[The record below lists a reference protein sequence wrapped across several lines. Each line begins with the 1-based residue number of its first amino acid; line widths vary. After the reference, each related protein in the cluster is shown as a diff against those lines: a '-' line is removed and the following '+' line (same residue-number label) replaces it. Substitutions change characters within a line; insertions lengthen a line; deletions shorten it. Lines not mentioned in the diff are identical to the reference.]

1 MEFTKEM
8 LEKAKTAKNAEEL
21 AEMAKAEGIE
31 MTAEQAEKAYAD
43 LHKTG
48 ELSDEE
54 LDNVAGGGC
63 GGRFTPSPEGKA
75 GSEREVVF
83 LYEVGQEVEIYTNY
97 SGMSTR
103 TKRHRVLERTVS
115 NDKTIWKELFD
126 YPCNYWPSYYC
137 QNLDDPNDKQWYAQ
151 YEIELP

>member
-1 MEFTKEM
+1 MEFTKEL
-8 LEKAKTAKNAEEL
+8 LEKVKAAKTAEELKELAKDRGLELTAEE
-21 AEMAKAEGIE
+21 
-31 MTAEQAEKAYAD
+31 AEKVFAE
-43 LHKTG
+43 LNQSC

-63 GGRFTPSPEGKA
+63 GGRFTPSPDGKA

-83 LYEVGQEVEIYTNY
+83 LYQIGQEVEIYTNY
-97 SGMSTR
+97 AGMSTR

-115 NDKTIWKELFD
+115 SDKNIWKELFN
-126 YPCNYWPSYYC
+126 YPCTYWPSYYC
-137 QNLDDPNDKQWYAQ
+137 QNLDDPSDKQWYSQ

>member
-8 LEKAKTAKNAEEL
+8 IEKAKTAKSAQEL
-21 AEMAKAEGIE
+21 SEIAKAEGVE
-31 MTAEQAEKAYAD
+31 LTAEDAEKAFAE
-43 LHKTG
+43 LNKSG

-54 LDNVAGGGC
+54 LDNVTGGC
-63 GGRFTPSPEGKA
+63 GGRFTPSPDGKA

-83 LYEVGQEVEIYTNY
+83 LYQIGQEVEIYTNY

-103 TKRHRVLERTVS
+103 TKRHIVLERTVS
-115 NDKTIWKELFD
+115 SDKNIWKELFN
-126 YPCNYWPSYYC
+126 YPCTYWPSYYC
-137 QNLDDPNDKQWYAQ
+137 QNLDDPGDKQWYSQ